1 MRIRY
6 GTTPEGKIVKKAE
19 IYTPEEHGIEARRI
33 DPDARRIIDRL
44 RRAGYKAYVVGGAV
58 RDLLTGL
65 DPKDFD
71 IATDATPRKLRRVFP
86 SARLIG
92 RRFRIVHIYVQRE
105 GVRKIFEVTTF
116 RARWTEGD
124 HNSFG
129 SMEEDVWR
137 RDFTMNALY
146 YSPVDGLLVDFVGG
160 YRDIREGRLRTP
172 QPAEASFLEDP
183 VRMLRGVK
191 YAQIARVEL
200 PRPMAALIRK
210 HRLSLGSCSAARLTE
225 EVYKI
230 LASGSAAPI
239 LASAFRLRLL
249 EGLLPAFDRYLS
261 SLGRREAETRLAA
274 GLGALDRRVR
284 GEGAAQVS
292 RGLMLAYLFRDMA
305 EGWRA
310 RLPAEDPLAYVM
322 EMIRQASLPLQPS
335 RKEMELAARR
345 YLRPRRR
352 AGSGGGRGTE
362 GSEGSGGSGGN

>member
-6 GTTPEGKIVKKAE
+6 GTTPEGKVVRKAE

-44 RRAGYKAYVVGGAV
+44 RRAGFKAYVVGGAV

-92 RRFRIVHIYVQRE
+92 RRFRIVHIYMQRD
-105 GVRKIFEVTTF
+105 GQRKIFEVTTF
-116 RARWTEGD
+116 RARDSEGD
-124 HNSFG
+124 NNLYG
-129 SMEEDVWR
+129 SLEEDVWR

-146 YSPVDGLLVDFVGG
+146 YCPVEGLLIDFVGG
-160 YRDIREGRLRTP
+160 YRDIREGLLRTP
-172 QPAEASFLEDP
+172 LPTEASFLEDP

-191 YAQIARVEL
+191 YAQIAGVQL

-210 HRLSLGSCSAARLTE
+210 HRLQLGSCSAARLTE
-225 EVYKI
+225 EAYKI
-230 LASGSAAPI
+230 LASGSSAPI

-249 EGLLPAFDRYLS
+249 EGLLPAFDRFLVG
-261 SLGRREAETRLAA
+261 LGRKQAEGRLAE

-284 GEGAAQVS
+284 EQGAGEVS

-305 EGWRA
+305 ESWKA
-310 RLPAEDPLAYVM
+310 KLPAEDPQAFLV
-322 EMIRQASLPLQPS
+322 EMVRQAALPLQPS
-335 RKEMELAARR
+335 RKEMEQAARR

-352 AGSGGGRGTE
+352 SGA
-362 GSEGSGGSGGN
+362 

>member
-6 GTTPEGKIVKKAE
+6 GTTPEGKVVKKAE

-33 DPDARRIIDRL
+33 DPDARRVIDRL
-44 RRAGYKAYVVGGAV
+44 RRAGVKAYVVGGAG

-105 GVRKIFEVTTF
+105 GQRKIFEVTTF
-116 RARWTEGD
+116 RARDSEGD
-124 HNSFG
+124 NNAYG

-146 YSPVDGLLVDFVGG
+146 YCPVDGLLVDFVGG
-160 YRDIREGRLRTP
+160 YRDIREGRLRTTHST
-172 QPAEASFLEDP
+172 QPPFPEDP
-183 VRMLRGVK
+183 VRLLRGVK
-191 YAQIARVEL
+191 YAQIAGVEL

-210 HRLSLGSCSAARLTE
+210 HRLTLGSCSAARLTE

-230 LASGSAAPI
+230 LASGSAAPL

-249 EGLLPAFDRYLS
+249 GGLLPAFGRYLIS
-261 SLGRREAETRLAA
+261 PG
-274 GLGALDRRVR
+274 
-284 GEGAAQVS
+284 
-292 RGLMLAYLFRDMA
+292 
-305 EGWRA
+305 
-310 RLPAEDPLAYVM
+310 
-322 EMIRQASLPLQPS
+322 
-335 RKEMELAARR
+335 
-345 YLRPRRR
+345 PR
-352 AGSGGGRGTE
+352 
-362 GSEGSGGSGGN
+362 

>member
-6 GTTPEGKIVKKAE
+6 GTTPEGKVVRKAE

-44 RRAGYKAYVVGGAV
+44 RRAGFKAYVVGGAV

-92 RRFRIVHIYVQRE
+92 RRFRIVHIYMQRD
-105 GVRKIFEVTTF
+105 GQRKIFEVTTF
-116 RARWTEGD
+116 RARDSEGD
-124 HNSFG
+124 NNLYG
-129 SMEEDVWR
+129 SLEEDVWR

-146 YSPVDGLLVDFVGG
+146 YCPVEGLLIDFVGG
-160 YRDIREGRLRTP
+160 YRDIREGLLRTP
-172 QPAEASFLEDP
+172 LPTEASFLEDP

-191 YAQIARVEL
+191 YAQIAGVQL

-210 HRLSLGSCSAARLTE
+210 HRLQLGSCSAARLTE
-225 EVYKI
+225 EAYKI
-230 LASGSAAPI
+230 LASGSSAPI

-249 EGLLPAFDRYLS
+249 EGLLPAFDRFLVG
-261 SLGRREAETRLAA
+261 LGRKQAEGRLAE

-284 GEGAAQVS
+284 EQGAGEVS

-305 EGWRA
+305 EGWKA
-310 RLPAEDPLAYVM
+310 KLPAEDPQAFLV
-322 EMIRQASLPLQPS
+322 EMVRQAALPLQPS
-335 RKEMELAARR
+335 RKEMEQAARR

-352 AGSGGGRGTE
+352 SGA
-362 GSEGSGGSGGN
+362 

>member
-6 GTTPEGKIVKKAE
+6 GTTPEGKVVRKAE

-44 RRAGYKAYVVGGAV
+44 RRAGFKAYVVGGAV

-92 RRFRIVHIYVQRE
+92 RRFRIVHIYMQRD
-105 GVRKIFEVTTF
+105 GQRKIFEVTTF
-116 RARWTEGD
+116 RARDSEGD
-124 HNSFG
+124 NNLYG
-129 SMEEDVWR
+129 SLEEDVWR

-146 YSPVDGLLVDFVGG
+146 YCPVEGLLIDFVGG

-172 QPAEASFLEDP
+172 LPTEASFLEDP

-191 YAQIARVEL
+191 YAQIAGVQL

-210 HRLSLGSCSAARLTE
+210 HRLQLGSCSAARLTE
-225 EVYKI
+225 EAYKI
-230 LASGSAAPI
+230 LASGSSAPI

-249 EGLLPAFDRYLS
+249 EGLLPAFDRFLVG
-261 SLGRREAETRLAA
+261 LGRKQAEGRLAE

-284 GEGAAQVS
+284 EQGAGEVS

-305 EGWRA
+305 EGWKA
-310 RLPAEDPLAYVM
+310 KLPAEDPQAFLV
-322 EMIRQASLPLQPS
+322 EMVRQAALPLQPS
-335 RKEMELAARR
+335 RKEMEQAARR

-352 AGSGGGRGTE
+352 SGA
-362 GSEGSGGSGGN
+362 

>member
-6 GTTPEGKIVKKAE
+6 GTTPEGKVVRKAE

-44 RRAGYKAYVVGGAV
+44 RRAGFKAYVVGGAV

-92 RRFRIVHIYVQRE
+92 RRFRIVHIYMQRD
-105 GVRKIFEVTTF
+105 GQRKIFEVTTF
-116 RARWTEGD
+116 RARDSEGD
-124 HNSFG
+124 NNLYG
-129 SMEEDVWR
+129 SLEEDVWR

-146 YSPVDGLLVDFVGG
+146 YCPVEGLLIDFVGG

-172 QPAEASFLEDP
+172 LPTEASFLEDP

-191 YAQIARVEL
+191 YAQIAGVQL

-210 HRLSLGSCSAARLTE
+210 HRLQLGSCSAARLTE
-225 EVYKI
+225 EAYKI
-230 LASGSAAPI
+230 LASGSSAPI

-249 EGLLPAFDRYLS
+249 EGLLPAFDRFLVG
-261 SLGRREAETRLAA
+261 LGRRQAEGRLAE

-284 GEGAAQVS
+284 EQGAGEVS

-305 EGWRA
+305 ESWKA
-310 RLPAEDPLAYVM
+310 KLPAEDPQAFLV
-322 EMIRQASLPLQPS
+322 EMVRQAALPLQPS
-335 RKEMELAARR
+335 RKEMEQAARR

-352 AGSGGGRGTE
+352 KE
-362 GSEGSGGSGGN
+362 E

>member
-6 GTTPEGKIVKKAE
+6 GTTPEGKVVKKAE
-19 IYTPEEHGIEARRI
+19 IYTPDEHGIEARRI
-33 DPDARRIIDRL
+33 DPDARRIIERL
-44 RRAGYKAYVVGGAV
+44 RRAGFKAYVVGGAV
-58 RDLLTGL
+58 RDLLTGK

-92 RRFRIVHIYVQRE
+92 RRFRIVHIYVQRD
-105 GVRKIFEVTTF
+105 GLRKTFEVTTF
-116 RARWTEGD
+116 RARDSEGD
-124 HNSFG
+124 NNAYG

-146 YSPVDGLLVDFVGG
+146 YCPVDGLLVDFVGG
-160 YRDIREGRLRTP
+160 YRDIQEGRLRTP
-172 QPAEASFLEDP
+172 LATEASFLEDP

-191 YAQIARVEL
+191 YAQIAGVEL

-210 HRLSLGSCSAARLTE
+210 HRLALGSCSAARLTE

-230 LASGSAAPI
+230 LGGGSAAPI

-249 EGLLPAFDRYLS
+249 EGLLPAFDRHLS
-261 SLGRREAETRLAA
+261 SLGRKAAEARLAE
-274 GLGALDRRVR
+274 GLGALDRRVQ
-284 GEGAAQVS
+284 GEGAGLVS

-305 EGWRA
+305 DGWKA
-310 RLPAEDPLAYVM
+310 HLPPEDPQPYMV
-322 EMIRQASLPLQPS
+322 EMIRQAALPLQPS

-345 YLRPRRR
+345 YLRTRRR
-352 AGSGGGRGTE
+352 SRE
-362 GSEGSGGSGGN
+362 

>member
-6 GTTPEGKIVKKAE
+6 GTSPEGRIVKKAE

-33 DPDARRIIDRL
+33 DPDARRIITRL
-44 RRAGYKAYVVGGAV
+44 RRAGFKAYIVGGAV

-105 GVRKIFEVTTF
+105 GSRKIFEVTTF
-116 RARWTEGD
+116 RARESEGD
-124 HNSFG
+124 NNAYG

-146 YSPVDGLLVDFVGG
+146 YCPVDGLLIDFVGG

-172 QPAEASFLEDP
+172 LPTEASFLEDP

-191 YAQIARVEL
+191 YAQIAGVQL

-210 HRLSLGSCSAARLTE
+210 HRLCLSSCSAARLTE
-225 EVYKI
+225 EIYKI

-249 EGLLPAFDRYLS
+249 EGLLPALDRFFS
-261 SLGRREAETRLAA
+261 SLGPKRGETRLAE

-284 GEGAAQVS
+284 GEGAEQIS

-305 EGWRA
+305 EGWKA
-310 RLPAEDPLAYVM
+310 QLPPEDPQAYLV
-322 EMIRQASLPLQPS
+322 EMVRQAALPLQPS
-335 RKEMELAARR
+335 RKEMEQAARR
-345 YLRPRRR
+345 YLRARRR
-352 AGSGGGRGTE
+352 QE
-362 GSEGSGGSGGN
+362 H

>member
-6 GTTPEGKIVKKAE
+6 GTTPEGKVVKKAE
-19 IYTPEEHGIEARRI
+19 IYTPDEHGIEARRI
-33 DPDARRIIDRL
+33 DPDARRIIERL
-44 RRAGYKAYVVGGAV
+44 RRAGFKAYVVGGAV
-58 RDLLTGL
+58 RDLLTGK

-92 RRFRIVHIYVQRE
+92 RRFRIVHIYVQRD
-105 GVRKIFEVTTF
+105 GLRKTFEVTTF
-116 RARWTEGD
+116 RARDSEGD
-124 HNSFG
+124 NNAYG

-146 YSPVDGLLVDFVGG
+146 YCPVDGLLIDFVGG

-172 QPAEASFLEDP
+172 QATEASFLEDP

-191 YAQIARVEL
+191 YAQIAGVEL
-200 PRPMAALIRK
+200 PRPMATLIRK
-210 HRLSLGSCSAARLTE
+210 HRLALGSCSAARLTE

-230 LASGSAAPI
+230 LAGGSAAPI

-249 EGLLPAFDRYLS
+249 EGLLPAFDRHFS
-261 SLGRREAETRLAA
+261 ALGRKEAEARLAE
-274 GLGALDRRVR
+274 GLGALDRRVI
-284 GEGAAQVS
+284 GEGAEQVS
-292 RGLMLAYLFRDMA
+292 RGLMLAYLFRDLA

-310 RLPAEDPLAYVM
+310 RLPPEDPQAFMV
-322 EMIRQASLPLQPS
+322 EMIRQAALPLQPS

-345 YLRPRRR
+345 YLRTRRR
-352 AGSGGGRGTE
+352 GRE
-362 GSEGSGGSGGN
+362 

>member
-19 IYTPEEHGIEARRI
+19 IYTPDEHGIEPRRI
-33 DPDARRIIDRL
+33 DPDARRVIDRL
-44 RRAGYKAYVVGGAV
+44 RRAGFKAYVVGGAV

-105 GVRKIFEVTTF
+105 GQRKIFEVTTF
-116 RARWTEGD
+116 RARWAEGD

-146 YSPVDGLLVDFVGG
+146 YCPADGLLIDFVGG

-172 QPAEASFLEDP
+172 LPAETSFLEDP

-191 YAQIARVEL
+191 YSQIAGVEL

-210 HRLSLGSCSAARLTE
+210 HRLALGSCSAARLTE

-230 LASGSAAPI
+230 LGSGSAAPI
-239 LASAFRLRLL
+239 LASAFRLGLL
-249 EGLLPAFDRYLS
+249 EGLMPAFDRYLV
-261 SLGRREAETRLAA
+261 SLGRKAAEARLT
-274 GLGALDRRVR
+274 GNLSALDRRVR
-284 GEGAAQVS
+284 DEGTAQVS

-305 EGWRA
+305 EGWKA
-310 RLPAEDPLAYVM
+310 SLPDEDPQAYMV
-322 EMIRQASLPLQPS
+322 EMIRQAALPLQPS
-335 RKEMELAARR
+335 RREMEQAARR

-352 AGSGGGRGTE
+352 GRE
-362 GSEGSGGSGGN
+362 

>member
-6 GTTPEGKIVKKAE
+6 GTTPEGKVVRKAE

-44 RRAGYKAYVVGGAV
+44 RRAGFKAYVVGGAV

-92 RRFRIVHIYVQRE
+92 KRFRIVHIYMQRD
-105 GVRKIFEVTTF
+105 GQRKIFEVTTF
-116 RARWTEGD
+116 RARDSEGD
-124 HNSFG
+124 NNLYG
-129 SMEEDVWR
+129 SLEEDVWR

-146 YSPVDGLLVDFVGG
+146 YCPVEGLLIDFVGG

-172 QPAEASFLEDP
+172 LPTEASFLEDP

-191 YAQIARVEL
+191 YAQIAGVQL

-210 HRLSLGSCSAARLTE
+210 HRLQLGSCSAARLTE
-225 EVYKI
+225 EAYKI
-230 LASGSAAPI
+230 LASGSSAPI

-249 EGLLPAFDRYLS
+249 EGLLPAFDRFLVG
-261 SLGRREAETRLAA
+261 LGRKQAEGRLAE

-284 GEGAAQVS
+284 EQGAGEVS

-305 EGWRA
+305 ESWKA
-310 RLPAEDPLAYVM
+310 KLPAEDPQAFLV
-322 EMIRQASLPLQPS
+322 EMVRQAALPLQPS
-335 RKEMELAARR
+335 RKEMEQAARR

-352 AGSGGGRGTE
+352 SGA
-362 GSEGSGGSGGN
+362 

>member
-6 GTTPEGKIVKKAE
+6 GTTPEGKVVRKAE

-44 RRAGYKAYVVGGAV
+44 RRAGFKAYVVGGAV

-92 RRFRIVHIYVQRE
+92 RRFRIVHIYMQRD
-105 GVRKIFEVTTF
+105 GQRKIFEVTTF
-116 RARWTEGD
+116 RARDSEGD
-124 HNSFG
+124 NNLYG
-129 SMEEDVWR
+129 SLEEDVWR

-146 YSPVDGLLVDFVGG
+146 YCPVEGLLIDFVGG

-172 QPAEASFLEDP
+172 LPTEASFLEDP

-191 YAQIARVEL
+191 YAQIAGVQL

-210 HRLSLGSCSAARLTE
+210 HRLQLGSCSAARLTE
-225 EVYKI
+225 EAYKI
-230 LASGSAAPI
+230 LASGSSAPI

-249 EGLLPAFDRYLS
+249 EGLLPAFDRFLVG
-261 SLGRREAETRLAA
+261 LGRKQAEGRLAE

-284 GEGAAQVS
+284 EQGAGEVS

-305 EGWRA
+305 ESWKA
-310 RLPAEDPLAYVM
+310 KLPAEDPQAFLV
-322 EMIRQASLPLQPS
+322 EMVRQAALPLQPS
-335 RKEMELAARR
+335 RKEMEQAARR

-352 AGSGGGRGTE
+352 SGA
-362 GSEGSGGSGGN
+362 

>member
-6 GTTPEGKIVKKAE
+6 GTTPEGKVVRKAE

-44 RRAGYKAYVVGGAV
+44 RRAGFKAYVVGGAV

-92 RRFRIVHIYVQRE
+92 RRFRIVHIYMQRD
-105 GVRKIFEVTTF
+105 GQRKIFEVTTF
-116 RARWTEGD
+116 RARDSEGD
-124 HNSFG
+124 NNLYG
-129 SMEEDVWR
+129 SLEEDVWR

-146 YSPVDGLLVDFVGG
+146 YCPVEGLLIDFVGG

-172 QPAEASFLEDP
+172 LPTEASFLEDP

-191 YAQIARVEL
+191 YAQIAGVQL

-210 HRLSLGSCSAARLTE
+210 HRLQLGSCSAARLTE
-225 EVYKI
+225 EAYKI
-230 LASGSAAPI
+230 LASGSSAPI

-249 EGLLPAFDRYLS
+249 EGLLPAFDRFLVG
-261 SLGRREAETRLAA
+261 LGRRQAEGRLAE

-284 GEGAAQVS
+284 EQGAGEVS

-305 EGWRA
+305 ESWKA
-310 RLPAEDPLAYVM
+310 KLPAEDPQAFLV
-322 EMIRQASLPLQPS
+322 EMVRQAALPLQPS
-335 RKEMELAARR
+335 RKEMEQAARR

-352 AGSGGGRGTE
+352 SGA
-362 GSEGSGGSGGN
+362 

>member
-1 MRIRY
+1 
-6 GTTPEGKIVKKAE
+6 
-19 IYTPEEHGIEARRI
+19 
-33 DPDARRIIDRL
+33 
-44 RRAGYKAYVVGGAV
+44 
-58 RDLLTGL
+58 
-65 DPKDFD
+65 
-71 IATDATPRKLRRVFP
+71 
-86 SARLIG
+86 
-92 RRFRIVHIYVQRE
+92 
-105 GVRKIFEVTTF
+105 
-116 RARWTEGD
+116 
-124 HNSFG
+124 
-129 SMEEDVWR
+129 MEEDVWR

-146 YSPVDGLLVDFVGG
+146 YSPVDGLLIDFVGG

-172 QPAEASFLEDP
+172 LATEASFLEDP

-191 YAQIARVEL
+191 YAQIAGVEL

-210 HRLSLGSCSAARLTE
+210 HRLSLSSCSAARLTE

-249 EGLLPAFDRYLS
+249 EGLLPALDRYLS
-261 SLGRREAETRLAA
+261 TLGRKTAEARLTAS
-274 GLGALDRRVR
+274 LEALDRRVR

-310 RLPAEDPLAYVM
+310 RLPAEDPLAYMV
-322 EMIRQASLPLQPS
+322 EMVRQAALPLQPS

-352 AGSGGGRGTE
+352 GRE
-362 GSEGSGGSGGN
+362 

>member
-6 GTTPEGKIVKKAE
+6 GTTPEGKVVRKAE

-44 RRAGYKAYVVGGAV
+44 RRAGFKAYVVGGAV

-92 RRFRIVHIYVQRE
+92 KRFRIVHIYMQRD
-105 GVRKIFEVTTF
+105 GQRKIFEVTTF
-116 RARWTEGD
+116 RARDSEGD
-124 HNSFG
+124 NNLYG
-129 SMEEDVWR
+129 SLEEDVWR

-146 YSPVDGLLVDFVGG
+146 YCPVEGLLIDFVGG

-172 QPAEASFLEDP
+172 LPTEASFLEDP

-191 YAQIARVEL
+191 YAQIAGVQL
-200 PRPMAALIRK
+200 PHPMAALIRK
-210 HRLSLGSCSAARLTE
+210 HRLQLGSCSAARLTE
-225 EVYKI
+225 EAYKI
-230 LASGSAAPI
+230 LASGSSAPI

-249 EGLLPAFDRYLS
+249 EGLLPAFDRFLVG
-261 SLGRREAETRLAA
+261 LGRRQAEGRLAE

-284 GEGAAQVS
+284 EQGAGEVS

-305 EGWRA
+305 DGWKA
-310 RLPAEDPLAYVM
+310 KLPAEDPQAFLV
-322 EMIRQASLPLQPS
+322 EMVRQAALPLQPS
-335 RKEMELAARR
+335 RKEMEQAARR

-352 AGSGGGRGTE
+352 KE
-362 GSEGSGGSGGN
+362 E